1 MVDELGRKAA
11 VGATIVALGIA
22 GSGVFGG
29 LAIADGAHDGDL
41 GGGGGNG
48 GDAGAKC
55 VLPLGLSLGLI
66 GDGGDQNACNA
77 DGGTRGSGA
86 GY

>member
-1 MVDELGRKAA
+1 MVDEIGRRAA
-11 VGATIVALGIA
+11 VGATIVALGIV

-29 LAIADGAHDGDL
+29 LAIADGAHNGEV

-48 GDAGAKC
+48 GEARARC

-66 GDGGDQNACNA
+66 GNVGDQNACDTA
-77 DGGTRGSGA
+77 GGDGGSGA
-86 GY
+86 DY